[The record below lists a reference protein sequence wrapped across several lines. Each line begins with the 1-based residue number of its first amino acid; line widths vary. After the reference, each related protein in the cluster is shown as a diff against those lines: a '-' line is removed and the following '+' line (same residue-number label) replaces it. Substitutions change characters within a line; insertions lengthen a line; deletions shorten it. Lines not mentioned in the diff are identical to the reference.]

1 MKEVIGRWYDDI
13 SKLYAGVRDDP
24 EMVYN
29 EEFFQDILTK
39 RKEFDQ
45 MEDEQQQMFSRI
57 TADPGALNSEI
68 SLKEVIEAV
77 DRVKNGK
84 AYLLIPNDALKSIN
98 SKILLHKFFNMCFQS
113 GMSPTAWNFS
123 DIIPIPKPDKD
134 PRDPLQNR
142 CISILCCVSK
152 VYSSLLNRR
161 IQVYLEENNILV
173 DEQNGFRATRSCID
187 HIYVL
192 VTVLRNRKEQNKDTF
207 LAFIDYKK
215 AFDSVERNLLFF
227 KLASIGIRGQ
237 IYKAISS
244 LYSNPVSRVVLKGGE
259 TDYFSCPIGVKQG
272 DCLSPTLFAIFVN
285 DLAQDIKEAGLGIDL
300 DVEDCAWN
308 LSILLYADDIVCL
321 SGNEQDLQSI
331 LFIIEDWCKKW
342 RLEVNLAK
350 TNILHVRKCRRP
362 QSKFCFL
369 FNNRPVQYAKSYKYL
384 GVHINEHLNFQF
396 MIEKHAE
403 AAERALSAVITKMIK
418 NGGFPLSIYTMLYDS
433 CVTSV
438 ADYSAAVSGFSESTA
453 LTKIQLRAVRAFL
466 GVPKNAPNAGV
477 LSEVNWLLPKY
488 RTQLAMV
495 RHYHR
500 LLNMEDNRLTKKI
513 FIWDKE
519 LNKSKLV
526 SSWFNEVRIIFTECN
541 LELLFNMGVNFDIN
555 FTINYVKL
563 KCLEKQCSSLSEQC
577 MELPKLR
584 TFIQFK
590 DFNHEPLYVK
600 KHLTFYHRRLLAK
613 ARLGC
618 LPLRIETG
626 RYSVPRLPEDK
637 RTCQMCDGDGDGPFI
652 ESESHFLFV
661 CKAYRGERDSW
672 FKSMTLP
679 QTFQS
684 LPTTEKLK
692 IALNDSNNIR
702 PTAIFM
708 SQALSLREIFLN
720 AK

>member
-1 MKEVIGRWYDDI
+1 
-13 SKLYAGVRDDP
+13 
-24 EMVYN
+24 
-29 EEFFQDILTK
+29 
-39 RKEFDQ
+39 
-45 MEDEQQQMFSRI
+45 
-57 TADPGALNSEI
+57 
-68 SLKEVIEAV
+68 
-77 DRVKNGK
+77 
-84 AYLLIPNDALKSIN
+84 
-98 SKILLHKFFNMCFQS
+98 
-113 GMSPTAWNFS
+113 
-123 DIIPIPKPDKD
+123 
-134 PRDPLQNR
+134 
-142 CISILCCVSK
+142 
-152 VYSSLLNRR
+152 
-161 IQVYLEENNILV
+161 
-173 DEQNGFRATRSCID
+173 
-187 HIYVL
+187 
-192 VTVLRNRKEQNKDTF
+192 
-207 LAFIDYKK
+207 
-215 AFDSVERNLLFF
+215 
-227 KLASIGIRGQ
+227 
-237 IYKAISS
+237 
-244 LYSNPVSRVVLKGGE
+244 
-259 TDYFSCPIGVKQG
+259 
-272 DCLSPTLFAIFVN
+272 
-285 DLAQDIKEAGLGIDL
+285 
-300 DVEDCAWN
+300 
-308 LSILLYADDIVCL
+308 
-321 SGNEQDLQSI
+321 
-331 LFIIEDWCKKW
+331 
-342 RLEVNLAK
+342 
-350 TNILHVRKCRRP
+350 
-362 QSKFCFL
+362 
-369 FNNRPVQYAKSYKYL
+369 
-384 GVHINEHLNFQF
+384 
-396 MIEKHAE
+396 
-403 AAERALSAVITKMIK
+403 
-418 NGGFPLSIYTMLYDS
+418 
-433 CVTSV
+433 
-438 ADYSAAVSGFSESTA
+438 
-453 LTKIQLRAVRAFL
+453 
-466 GVPKNAPNAGV
+466 
-477 LSEVNWLLPKY
+477 
-488 RTQLAMV
+488 MV

-637 RTCQMCDGDGDGPFI
+637 RTCQMCDRYGDGSFI

-672 FKSMTLP
+672 FNSMTLP

-708 SQALSLREIFLN
+708 SQALSLREKFLN